1 MSALLAAEAL
11 KLRTTRLSWIVAGIA
26 AILSGL
32 IGYAVVKIAADQGEP
47 VSLSAVAAAPAQ
59 AMWFL
64 GIVVAL
70 VASAGEFQHR
80 TIRTTLLASP
90 RRIPV
95 LIAKS
100 VVAAAYG
107 ALLVVL
113 GGTIAAVAAW
123 VTSTLLH
130 ESLGGSSVVSWPHVL
145 GTVVVGA
152 LWPILATGLGI
163 LTRSIA
169 VAVGVVLLWRFVG
182 EGVLPVVTGVDGIS
196 RWLPMGLAQSIVE
209 GTAPLGAGVVLAGY
223 VAAISGLGA
232 VVFLR
237 RDPT

>member
-32 IGYAVVKIAADQGEP
+32 IGYAVVQIAADQGEP

-130 ESLGGSSVVSWPHVL
+130 ESLGGSSVVSWPNVL

>member
-26 AILSGL
+26 VPLSGL
-32 IGYAVVKIAADQGEP
+32 IGYAMVQISADQGEHL
-47 VSLSAVAAAPAQ
+47 SLNAVAAAPAQ
-59 AMWFL
+59 TMWFL

-90 RRIPV
+90 RRTPV

-100 VVAAAYG
+100 IVAAAHG
-107 ALLVVL
+107 ALLVIL
-113 GGTIAAVAAW
+113 GGTTAAATAW
-123 VTSTLLH
+123 VTSVLLS
-130 ESLGGSSVVSWPHVL
+130 ESLGGSGGPTWPQAL
-145 GTVVVGA
+145 ATVVLGA
-152 LWPILATGLGI
+152 LWSVLATGLGI

-182 EGVLPVVTGVDGIS
+182 EGVLPVVTGVEGIS

-209 GTAPLGAGVVLAGY
+209 GTAPIGAGVVLAGY
-223 VAAISGLGA
+223 VVAICGLAAL
-232 VVFLR
+232 VFLR